1 MSNKKSLFICMT
13 PLQILIARSIIISKK
28 ILNYSFLVF
37 YYNDNKKYKYYIDL
51 LKKECSEVS
60 TYKIDSRTKV
70 ERFFEI
76 GKFKRFL
83 KENGKFNFY
92 NVYISSVD
100 NVLIHTSL
108 QKISFTN
115 LYTYDDG
122 LANLYSNSSYY
133 LDKESNIQKIIKR
146 FLGIR
151 WSLSLIKNKSLKHYS
166 IYKNKR
172 NIIEKVA
179 YIDLIPSSGF
189 LKIQTKEKRVL
200 KLYIG
205 QPLHEIDSCFT
216 KVFLKNALKRSG
228 VEYYFPHPREN
239 IQYEDFKY
247 IESNLI
253 LEDFYTELSEKY
265 NVQLYTFFSTAV
277 LNIKMIDPKQNS
289 FILYND
295 RLKIKFKNLYKVFD
309 GEVKSFVDIGEI
321 DE

>member
-1 MSNKKSLFICMT
+1 MSDNKSLFICMT
-13 PLQILIARSIIISKK
+13 PLQILIARSIIISNK
-28 ILNYSFLVF
+28 IMNYSFLIF
-37 YYNDNKKYKYYIDL
+37 YYNDNNKYKYYIDL
-51 LKKECSEVS
+51 LKREGVEVS
-60 TYKIDSRTKV
+60 IYKIDSKTKI
-70 ERFFEI
+70 ERLFEI
-76 GKFKRFL
+76 WKVKKFIKQNKL
-83 KENGKFNFY
+83 VNFY
-92 NVYISSVD
+92 NIYVSSVD
-100 NVLIHTSL
+100 NTLIHAAL
-108 QKISFTN
+108 QKLRFIN

-133 LDKESNIQKIIKR
+133 LDKESKIQKIIKI

-151 WSLSLIKNKSLKHYS
+151 WSLGLIKDKSLKHYS
-166 IYKNKR
+166 IYKNRK
-172 NIIEKVA
+172 NIIEKLA
-179 YIDLIPSSGF
+179 YIDLIPSSGI
-189 LKIQTKEKRVL
+189 LKIQTKERKEL

-205 QPLHEIDSCFT
+205 QPLYEIDSCFT
-216 KVFLKNALKRSG
+216 RDFLKNALQKCG
-228 VEYYFPHPREN
+228 VEYYFPHPRES

-253 LEDFYTELSEKY
+253 LEDFYAELSERY

-295 RLKIKFKNLYKVFD
+295 KLRRDFKNLYKVFD